1 MSTVSSLELQSDLMS
16 RARCGDRAAYGQLV
30 FLHQDR
36 LFNAL
41 LLLVGDADEATEL
54 TQETFTRGLTR
65 IGQSQGDASPYPW
78 LLRIGLNLA
87 VISLRKSRRR
97 SAFAAAHDDTTQTA
111 SGNHRLV
118 LEALGR
124 LDAEYRAVLVLRDV
138 ENFDYQQIA
147 DVLALP
153 APAVK
158 SRLFRARLALW
169 DELRGSLTE

>member
-1 MSTVSSLELQSDLMS
+1 MSTLSIAEMQTDLMS
-16 RARCGDRAAYGQLV
+16 RARCGDRAAYGQIVLQ
-30 FLHQDR
+30 HQDR

-41 LLLVGDADEATEL
+41 FLLVGDADEAAEL
-54 TQETFTRGLTR
+54 TQETFARGLAKV
-65 IGQSQGDASPYPW
+65 GQIQGDAEAYPW

-87 VISLRKSRRR
+87 VLSLRKSRRR
-97 SAFAAAHDDTTQTA
+97 RAFGATDDAAQA
-111 SGNHRLV
+111 GNRTDRQV
-118 LEALGR
+118 LEAMGR

-147 DVLALP
+147 DVLNLA

-169 DELRGSLTE
+169 DELRTSLTE